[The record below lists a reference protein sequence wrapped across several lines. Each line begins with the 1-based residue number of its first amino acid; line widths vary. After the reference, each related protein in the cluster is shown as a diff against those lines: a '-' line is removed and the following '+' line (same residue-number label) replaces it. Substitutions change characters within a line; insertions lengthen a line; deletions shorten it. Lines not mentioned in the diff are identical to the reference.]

1 VTILHR
7 RHHRASRRKMPPVI
21 NHPHHP
27 PLIQPLHQRRAQTL
41 RRQHLRQQRQITPAG
56 PWPVMDMAIYN
67 SSQGLIGDVIDAA
80 TDDAQNLW
88 VATPE
93 SLYVLQPGKA
103 AFRRLTAADGLH
115 VQIFTDPFGRQAVSH
130 ITALACGCANEG
142 LSGTGDTK
150 MKSPHQHPEV
160 LCPQCRL

>member
-1 VTILHR
+1 
-7 RHHRASRRKMPPVI
+7 
-21 NHPHHP
+21 
-27 PLIQPLHQRRAQTL
+27 
-41 RRQHLRQQRQITPAG
+41 
-56 PWPVMDMAIYN
+56 MDMAIYN